1 MNRKIA
7 LVVAALGVVGAGSLA
22 SAEVVY
28 AITGATAGSSLIQF
42 DSASPGSAISIG
54 SLTGIPAG
62 HSVRAIDFRPATG
75 ELYAM
80 STNATNGYNIYTV
93 NLSTAALSLVGGGT
107 TTTGNFPS
115 RVSIDFN
122 PVVDRIRVVAGNNLN
137 LRINPITGA
146 LAAQD
151 ANIAYAAGDPN
162 NTALAAFPADAAY
175 SNNVAGATSTTMYVF
190 DFNRDVLSTQ
200 GSLGGVISPNTGQL
214 FTVGVAVGLTDPTG
228 FLTNDAGIGFDI
240 SSQTGIAYLSYQD
253 DEPGFAETFS
263 TINLSNGL
271 VTPIGAFN
279 GFNVM
284 DISVAIPEPSALG
297 LLAVPALALV
307 RRRRA

>member
-28 AITGATAGSSLIQF
+28 AITGSAAGSSLIQF

-54 SLTGIPAG
+54 NLTGIPAG

-75 ELYAM
+75 QLYAM